1 MKTLFATTALAC
13 SVMAQNPPPSGG
25 DPPFVPPA
33 VNRAALNDLYKST
46 GGANWKNNDVS
57 VLILLIYGQNC
68 STFTKQVSLTYISFI
83 YLFFPFFF
91 HHSHIFTLQQT
102 IFQQQQL
109 FF

>member
-1 MKTLFATTALAC
+1 MDIITTTSKISNMKTLFATTALAC

-57 VLILLIYGQNC
+57 ILILLIYGQNC
-68 STFTKQVSLTYISFI
+68 SHFY
-83 YLFFPFFF
+83 
-91 HHSHIFTLQQT
+91 
-102 IFQQQQL
+102 
-109 FF
+109 

>member
-1 MKTLFATTALAC
+1 MGPALQHYQPHYQPQHLKYPNMKTLFATTALAC

-68 STFTKQVSLTYISFI
+68 SHFY
-83 YLFFPFFF
+83 
-91 HHSHIFTLQQT
+91 
-102 IFQQQQL
+102 
-109 FF
+109 

>member
-1 MKTLFATTALAC
+1 MCTPNKFWTSSPQHLKYPNMKTLFATTALAC

-68 STFTKQVSLTYISFI
+68 SHFY
-83 YLFFPFFF
+83 
-91 HHSHIFTLQQT
+91 
-102 IFQQQQL
+102 
-109 FF
+109 